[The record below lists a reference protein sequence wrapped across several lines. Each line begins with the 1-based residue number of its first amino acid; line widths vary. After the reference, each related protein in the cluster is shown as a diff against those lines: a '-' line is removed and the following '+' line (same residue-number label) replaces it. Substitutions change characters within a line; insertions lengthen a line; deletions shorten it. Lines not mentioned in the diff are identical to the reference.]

1 MNKFTNSFL
10 PLNPAKTTAIG
21 HSVMSGSRDA
31 NPSLSLAIMK
41 CRLAHIRF
49 VSHARIDTRAN
60 QRSKLHPV
68 VSPLSN
74 RLVNH
79 ATTASYVH

>member
-49 VSHARIDTRAN
+49 VSHARIKIQEQTKGAN
-60 QRSKLHPV
+60 FIRW
-68 VSPLSN
+68 
-74 RLVNH
+74 
-79 ATTASYVH
+79 